1 MEKLDNGKLLLDSGE
16 YVPKKIGR
24 KLVVFIIVT
33 AVLLISYILSKAMA
47 IDADKLEIISKW
59 IVISGATF
67 TGGNAT
73 IAGLSQIAGAIR
85 KKNGG

>member
-1 MEKLDNGKLLLDSGE
+1 
-16 YVPKKIGR
+16 
-24 KLVVFIIVT
+24 
-33 AVLLISYILSKAMA
+33 MA